1 MFLDAQDILNLS
13 INGIYEP
20 LETEVVGREVSAG
33 DVVVD
38 IGAHIGYY
46 TLMLARIVG
55 PCGKVYAFEPD
66 PENFT
71 LLQRNVKENGYRNV
85 VLLQKAV
92 SDRNGSATLYLSED
106 NSGDHRL
113 YDSHDD
119 RRVVQVETTTLD
131 WVFRDYGGPIG
142 FVKMDIQGA
151 ECAALNGM
159 TGLLAANRV
168 TKIMSEFWPAGLRA
182 CGFDPEKYAGL
193 LADRGF
199 RIFDL
204 NGERRQVVPAS
215 LPHMLRELNSGARTY
230 TNLFCVRDG
239 ASAHKR

>member
-1 MFLDAQDILNLS
+1 MRVAAKAVLRRGFRLGLACFRGWGLGRVPLVRRIEQAIRLRLISNRAPVLGHMMFLDAQDILNLS

-92 SDRNGSATLYLSED
+92 SDRNGSATLYLSDD
-106 NSGDHRL
+106 NSGDH
-113 YDSHDD
+113 DFTIHM
-119 RRVVQVETTTLD
+119 TT
-131 WVFRDYGGPIG
+131 GGWYRSRPRPWIG
-142 FVKMDIQGA
+142 SSGTMTVRS
-151 ECAALNGM
+151 AL
-159 TGLLAANRV
+159 
-168 TKIMSEFWPAGLRA
+168 
-182 CGFDPEKYAGL
+182 
-193 LADRGF
+193 
-199 RIFDL
+199 
-204 NGERRQVVPAS
+204 
-215 LPHMLRELNSGARTY
+215 
-230 TNLFCVRDG
+230 
-239 ASAHKR
+239 